1 MRHHRTFT
9 CGHADHCPANL
20 RGEFHQSGFFGCA
33 HVGRTVTDDYHVC
46 GPHHAV
52 TEEGIE
58 LIEFRTSVHG
68 EGEMLISKVNIVP
81 GLIVNECI
89 GL

>member
-1 MRHHRTFT
+1 MRR
-9 CGHADHCPANL
+9 A
-20 RGEFHQSGFFGCA
+20 
-33 HVGRTVTDDYHVC
+33 VTDDHDISWH
-46 GPHHAV
+46 HHAV

-81 GLIVNECI
+81 RLIVNECI